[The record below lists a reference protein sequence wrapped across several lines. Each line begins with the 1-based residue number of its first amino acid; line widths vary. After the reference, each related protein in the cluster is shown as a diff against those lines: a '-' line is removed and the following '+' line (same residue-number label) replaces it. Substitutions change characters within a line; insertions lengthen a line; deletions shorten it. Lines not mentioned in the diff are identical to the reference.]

1 MGCWK
6 WFNTVLKDAGV
17 EVTDE
22 NSEKIEEVIHQ
33 YIGEKSR
40 YGRCSSEWRKAQKE
54 IKANPDLL
62 LEMIERVKKLA
73 SKLE

>member
-22 NSEKIEEVIHQ
+22 NSEKIEEVINQ

-40 YGRCSSEWRKAQKE
+40 YGRCSSEWRKARKE
-54 IKANPDLL
+54 IKANADLR
-62 LEMIERVKKLA
+62 LELIERVKNV
-73 SKLE
+73 S